1 MHYLEYIV
9 CVLSIVLRVLC
20 RNMFRRKLKA
30 LGYHTI
36 DKINLE
42 NPAELKTLVVW
53 LEDQKIRHYK
63 IDERKDL
70 RSKSG
75 NGWMD
80 CYKKYLTALECPFS
94 VTSSSLSCIEWLL
107 ELAIKCEFDDKAEE
121 NPSLKCGLIGTAG
134 PMAAAK
140 LTAND
145 GPSALDID
153 VKNQDFRGGLAALA
167 KLLGI
172 TTHPDPIV
180 VLEATRLLI
189 EERLSS
195 DALKKAKDTPDKKSD
210 KGEMKTM
217 KVTAKECGFDSGDP
231 ALDEAAKVLRLLH
244 LSELRDLQTKI
255 NELIVSLQQI
265 TADPKTDQRLG
276 KVGK

>member
-1 MHYLEYIV
+1 
-9 CVLSIVLRVLC
+9 
-20 RNMFRRKLKA
+20 MFSRKLKA
-30 LGYHTI
+30 LGYHTT

-42 NPAELKTLVVW
+42 NTAELKTVVVW

-63 IDERKDL
+63 IDERKGL

-75 NGWMD
+75 NEWMD
-80 CYKKYLTALECPFS
+80 YYKKYLTALECPFN
-94 VTSSSLSCIEWLL
+94 VTNSSLSCIEWLL
-107 ELAIKCEFDDKAEE
+107 ELAIRCEFDDKAEE
-121 NPSLKCGLIGTAG
+121 NPSLKCGLMGATG
-134 PMAAAK
+134 PVAAAK
-140 LTAND
+140 LPANG

-180 VLEATRLLI
+180 VLEATRVLI

-195 DALKKAKDTPDKKSD
+195 DALKKAKDTPNKKAD
-210 KGEMKTM
+210 IGETKTM
-217 KVTAKECGFDSGDP
+217 KITAKECGFDSGDP
-231 ALDEAAKVLRLLH
+231 VLDEAAKVLRLLH

>member
-1 MHYLEYIV
+1 
-9 CVLSIVLRVLC
+9 
-20 RNMFRRKLKA
+20 MFRRKLKA

-42 NPAELKTLVVW
+42 NPVELRTLVVW

-63 IDERKDL
+63 IEERQDL
-70 RSKSG
+70 RTKTG
-75 NGWMD
+75 DGWMES
-80 CYKKYLTALECPFS
+80 YKKYLTALECPFN
-94 VTSSSLSCIEWLL
+94 VTTNSLSCIEWLL
-107 ELAIKCEFDDKAEE
+107 ELAIRCEFDDKAEE
-121 NPSLKCGLIGTAG
+121 NPSLKCGLLEAKG
-134 PMAAAK
+134 PMATSK
-140 LTAND
+140 LPVSN
-145 GPSALDID
+145 GVSSALDID
-153 VKNQDFRGGLAALA
+153 VKNQDFCGGLAALA

-180 VLEATRLLI
+180 VLEAARVLI

-195 DALKKAKDTPDKKSD
+195 EALKKAKDAITDKNAD
-210 KGEMKTM
+210 KEDVKTM
-217 KVTAKECGFDSGDP
+217 KVTAKECGFASGDP
-231 ALDEAAKVLRLLH
+231 ILDEAAKVLRLLH

-255 NELIVSLQQI
+255 NELIVALQQI

>member
-1 MHYLEYIV
+1 
-9 CVLSIVLRVLC
+9 
-20 RNMFRRKLKA
+20 MFRRKLKA

-42 NPAELKTLVVW
+42 NHVELKSLVVW

-63 IDERKDL
+63 IQEREDL
-70 RSKSG
+70 RSKTG
-75 NGWMD
+75 DGWMES
-80 CYKKYLTALECPFS
+80 YKKYLTALECPFN
-94 VTSSSLSCIEWLL
+94 VTTSSLSCIEWLL
-107 ELAIKCEFDDKAEE
+107 ELAIRCEFDDKAEE
-121 NPSLKCGLIGTAG
+121 NPSLKCGLMGATG
-134 PMAAAK
+134 PMTAAK
-140 LTAND
+140 LPSSD

-167 KLLGI
+167 KLLGV

-180 VLEATRLLI
+180 VLEATRVLI

-195 DALKKAKDTPDKKSD
+195 DALKKAKGATDKKAD
-210 KGEMKTM
+210 KEDTNTV

-231 ALDEAAKVLRLLH
+231 VLDEAAKVLRLLH

>member
-1 MHYLEYIV
+1 
-9 CVLSIVLRVLC
+9 
-20 RNMFRRKLKA
+20 MFRRKLKA

-36 DKINLE
+36 DKVNLE
-42 NPAELKTLVVW
+42 KPVELKSLVVW

-63 IDERKDL
+63 IEERQDL
-70 RSKSG
+70 RAKTG
-75 NGWMD
+75 DGWMES
-80 CYKKYLTALECPFS
+80 YRKYLTALECPFD
-94 VTSSSLSCIEWLL
+94 VTTNSLSCIEWLL
-107 ELAIKCEFDDKAEE
+107 ELATRCEFDDKAEE
-121 NPSLKCGLIGTAG
+121 NPSLKSGLLGATG
-134 PMAAAK
+134 PM
-140 LTAND
+140 TAPPSSN

-153 VKNQDFRGGLAALA
+153 VKNPDFCGGLGALA
-167 KLLGI
+167 KLLGV

-180 VLEATRLLI
+180 VLEATRVLI

-195 DALKKAKDTPDKKSD
+195 EALKKAKDTTDE
-210 KGEMKTM
+210 KGGKEDTKTM
-217 KVTAKECGFDSGDP
+217 QVTAKECGFDSGDP

-265 TADPKTDQRLG
+265 TADPKTDQKLG